1 MRAAMIPIA
10 ITRTQNISSKGR
22 AILLINIRAEV
33 TSSNGPY
40 VHFNYLVSQTNAEC
54 CSAFDRPRRQERFHN
69 PSTHRTREKTD
80 LLRWHFFCYPPPTA
94 SVTRPGCQLNNE
106 PLSSSDIHLRSWP
119 RPCSEDLIDRWRDH
133 RGVVVIERRAFDC
146 AFCTH

>member
-33 TSSNGPY
+33 TSSNWPY

-54 CSAFDRPRRQERFHN
+54 CSAFDRPRRRERFHN
-69 PSTHRTREKTD
+69 PSTHRTREKTAVTCSVRSVHAQKRIP
-80 LLRWHFFCYPPPTA
+80 LELTMRPPTSPA
-94 SVTRPGCQLNNE
+94 RIIGQ
-106 PLSSSDIHLRSWP
+106 RSK
-119 RPCSEDLIDRWRDH
+119 CSHDQ
-133 RGVVVIERRAFDC
+133 V
-146 AFCTH
+146 